1 MFFLGMDDK
10 HLELIKRGFM
20 ESLLKWK
27 SGLRAKLLLIGFVP
41 LVLMIIVIYWAAKE
55 LSHLQNIVVN
65 DYSTRTELVRLSGQ
79 MDTSLSAMGRWIWL
93 SYAVKNESEKK
104 TKFISNARKE
114 IEKLDRAANEFS
126 VIKKSNDI
134 ENNFQKVLEN
144 WTLAKTAVLVGLD
157 QLAKDSEVDQ
167 ENAKKYILSNAT
179 PLLVPITVDIQM
191 IIAQIG
197 EVTAREL
204 VSQKMETQK
213 NINLLIVLSVIA
225 ILWIILF
232 TVFIASKLVK
242 IFSSLSLSL
251 THSSEDL
258 GTTSAH
264 MSSISYELSQ
274 TASTQASTLEQISSS
289 LEEVSAMVGK
299 NTDNSKRSANES
311 SAASAK
317 AQHGQEVVGKLLESI
332 EAINKSNYEIMN
344 QVDAS
349 NDKFNDIIKV
359 IKEIETKTRVI
370 NDIVFQTKL
379 LSFNASVEAAR
390 AGEHGSGFSVVAE
403 EVGKLAAMSGK
414 ASTEISHLL
423 TMSIG
428 HVESIVVETKNNVGR
443 CIDDG
448 KNKVE
453 AGMRVAHDCKKV
465 LVDITESIQTA
476 SLVAEEIS
484 GASEEQTIGVNEILK
499 AVSQLDH
506 MTHKNAQTSI
516 QAAQSAKQLEGYA
529 DSVSK
534 NVNSFMYA
542 LDGSGLK
549 ITRFPW
555 SEKLVLNVSEMD
567 DQHKV
572 LVENMDSFFRYLDDQ
587 NMNGAKAAFKKLAE
601 STVFHFKCEEQFL
614 ASIAYPNLAAHKK
627 IHQDLVDKVVGFG
640 EDLERGQ
647 LDKYQVADFLK
658 NWLSLHI
665 MGQDQ
670 HYSRFYHKE

>member
-1 MFFLGMDDK
+1 MFLLGMHDK
-10 HLELIKRGFM
+10 QLELIKEGFM

-41 LVLMIIVIYWAAKE
+41 LVLMIIIIFWATKE
-55 LSHLQNIVVN
+55 LNHLQNTVVR
-65 DYSTRTELVRLSGQ
+65 DYSSRTDLVRLSGQ
-79 MDTSLSAMGRWIWL
+79 IDSSLNAMGRWIWL
-93 SYAVKNESEKK
+93 TYASKNESV
-104 TKFISNARKE
+104 TKARFITNAHKE
-114 IEKLDRAANEFS
+114 IEKLDRAADEFLA
-126 VIKKSNDI
+126 IQKNKDI
-134 ENNFQKVLEN
+134 ENNFQRILEQ
-144 WTLAKTAVLVGLD
+144 WKLAKASVLVGLE
-157 QLAKDSEVDQ
+157 QLAKESDEDQ

-179 PLLVPITVDIQM
+179 PLLVPLTVDIQM
-191 IIAQIG
+191 IISQIG
-197 EVTAREL
+197 EITAKEL
-204 VSQKMETQK
+204 VSQKMETNN
-213 NINLLIVLSVIA
+213 NIKLLIVLSVVA
-225 ILWIILF
+225 ILWIFLF
-232 TVFIASKLVK
+232 TVFIATKLVK

-274 TASTQASTLEQISSS
+274 TATSQASTLEQISSS

-317 AQHGQEVVGKLLESI
+317 AQHGQEVVGQLLESI

-403 EVGKLAAMSGK
+403 EVGKLAAMSGN

-428 HVESIVVETKNNVGR
+428 HVESIVLDTKNKVGR
-443 CIDDG
+443 CINDG
-448 KNKVE
+448 KSKVE
-453 AGMRVAHDCKKV
+453 AGMKVANDCKKV
-465 LVDITESIQTA
+465 LFDITESIQNA

-555 SEKLVLNVSEMD
+555 SEKLVLNVAEMD
-567 DQHKV
+567 NQHKV
-572 LVENMDSFFRYLDDQ
+572 LVENMDSFFHHLDDK
-587 NMNGAKAAFKKLAE
+587 NMNGAKTAFKNLAE

-627 IHQDLVDKVVGFG
+627 IHQDLVDKVLGFG